1 MRIIHYL
8 VFKIV
13 KPHLLII
20 CLFFGLISSAQ
31 NTLTQIEDFGLNKGN
46 LKMYAYIPDNI
57 DKQKKIPLVFVLHG
71 CTQSAKQ
78 ICGETGWN
86 KLADSFN
93 FIVVYPEQRQINNVT
108 KCFNFFIGFKS
119 KKDKGEVASIKQMIN
134 YCFSNYNIDSSMV
147 FITGMSAGG
156 GMSNAMLNA
165 YPALFN
171 AGALFAAPS
180 NLFEPNTDEPEKQPR
195 IVIFQGN
202 DDQIVPKKNSDV
214 LIDQWLTKHQ
224 IDAADV
230 EEISNYLEKPLLKAQ
245 FYSNKNKE
253 VKIVSILAND
263 VKHKLLIHP
272 GEAINEGGEMDYHT
286 QDIGFHSTYWV
297 ATFFGLITN

>member
-8 VFKIV
+8 DFIV
-13 KPHLLII
+13 VKNILLII
-20 CLFFGLISSAQ
+20 CLFSGLVSSAQ
-31 NTLTQIEDFGLNKGN
+31 NTLTQIEDFGTNKGN
-46 LKMYAYIPDNI
+46 LKMYSYVPDNI
-57 DKQKKIPLVFVLHG
+57 DNTRKIPLVFVLHG
-71 CTQSAKQ
+71 CTQSAQQ
-78 ICGETGWN
+78 ISTETGWN

-93 FIVVYPEQRQINNVT
+93 FIVVYPEQRQINNAT
-108 KCFNFFIGFKS
+108 KCFNFFIGFKA
-119 KKDKGEVASIKQMIN
+119 KKDKGEVASIKQMID
-134 YCFSNYNIDSSMV
+134 YCFTTYNIDSAMV

-165 YPALFN
+165 YPTLFN

-180 NLFEPNTDEPEKQPR
+180 NLFEANTDAPEKQPR

-202 DDQIVPKKNSDV
+202 DDQIVPKKNSDE
-214 LIDQWLTKHQ
+214 IIAQWLTKHQ
-224 IDAADV
+224 LDAADV
-230 EEISNYLEKPLLKAQ
+230 EEIPNYLGNPLLKAQ

-253 VKIVSILAND
+253 VKIISILAND